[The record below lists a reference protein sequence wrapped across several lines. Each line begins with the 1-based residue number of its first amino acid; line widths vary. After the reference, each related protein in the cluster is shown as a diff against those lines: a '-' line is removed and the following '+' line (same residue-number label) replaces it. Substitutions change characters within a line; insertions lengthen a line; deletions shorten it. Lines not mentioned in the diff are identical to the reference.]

1 MITLILTALTI
12 ASSEPVLIEAHPDCN
27 SQVTTALMYETETGV
42 ICINPDVAFRDVIFR
57 GSFDD

>member
-12 ASSEPVLIEAHPDCN
+12 ASSEPVLIEAHPDCELKPK
-27 SQVTTALMYETETGV
+27 QALIYDTEKEL

-57 GSFDD
+57 GNFE